1 MYLTDLYNTGYLWK
15 FYPLIEKELNLRI
28 NGVSPYNSNIFNGA
42 EGRLKFL
49 DQIQEYP
56 HICVVA
62 GDETRQYQPDG
73 FKWRFLQID
82 IRCYINDESDPQE
95 TLALLM
101 EDIERVIDI
110 NDILT
115 YDDTVSPNLKTTSL
129 TLLSIATDEGVL
141 APLGIG
147 ELILS
152 VRY

>member
-1 MYLTDLYNTGYLWK
+1 MASTYRTARKKIVDALV
-15 FYPLIEKELNLRI
+15 KELNLRI

-129 TLLSIATDEGVL
+129 TIISLSTDEGAL
-141 APLGIG
+141 TPLGIG
-147 ELILS
+147 EMLVE

>member
-1 MYLTDLYNTGYLWK
+1 MASTYRTARKKIVDALV
-15 FYPLIEKELNLRI
+15 KELNLNI
-28 NGVSPYNSNIFNGA
+28 NGTAPYNSNLFNNA
-42 EGRLKFL
+42 EGHLKFL

-73 FKWRFLQID
+73 FKWRFLSLD
-82 IRCYINDESDPQE
+82 IRCYIENQADPQE
-95 TLALLM
+95 ILALLL
-101 EDIERVIDI
+101 EDIERVIDN

-129 TLLSIATDEGVL
+129 TITTLSTDEGVL

-147 ELILS
+147 EMNVM

>member
-1 MYLTDLYNTGYLWK
+1 MASTYRTARKKIVDALV
-15 FYPLIEKELNLRI
+15 KELNLRI

-101 EDIERVIDI
+101 EDIERVIDN
-110 NDILT
+110 NDVLT
-115 YDDTVSPNLKTTSL
+115 YDDTVSPALTTTSL
-129 TLLSIATDEGVL
+129 TLQTLTTDEGAL
-141 APLGIG
+141 APIGIG
-147 ELILS
+147 SMILEC
-152 VRY
+152 RY